1 MALIIETGQQ
11 EANANSFV
19 TDLEY
24 TTYATAK
31 GLTVAA
37 LAADRAID
45 LISAIDYLTSVEPS
59 LQGYRASS
67 TQVLFYPRIGV
78 ELHGFAL
85 ATDKIPNELKNAQ
98 MEAAVVN
105 AKHDRKVLE
114 DELKKLND
122 GSKKDQEQMDKMLAK
137 QDEVIDASKKEAD
150 AFKGELEVAKETRNT
165 MLEMRNLTE
174 EQVQTEK
181 EQIAEIEDMK
191 NAQKAYKESYEK
203 TEGAKATDSK
213 IFNKTKR

>member
-45 LISAIDYLTSVEPS
+45 LISAIDYLASLEPS

-67 TQVLFYPRIGV
+67 TQSLLYPRKGV
-78 ELHGFAL
+78 TLHGFAL

-98 MEAAVVN
+98 MEAAAYNTSGSLLSNTESTNTQSEKV
-105 AKHDRKVLE
+105 DVLE
-114 DELKKLND
+114 
-122 GSKKDQEQMDKMLAK
+122 
-137 QDEVIDASKKEAD
+137 VTY
-150 AFKGELEVAKETRNT
+150 FKGGSTSNVTLQRVTAYLAPL
-165 MLEMRNLTE
+165 M
-174 EQVQTEK
+174 
-181 EQIAEIEDMK
+181 ED
-191 NAQKAYKESYEK
+191 S
-203 TEGAKATDSK
+203 SK
-213 IFNKTKR
+213 LVRT

>member
-98 MEAAVVN
+98 MEAAVYATSASLLNNAESTNVRIEKLDTLEVEYFKGGSTSNVTLQRVN
-105 AKHDRKVLE
+105 AYLVPLMD
-114 DELKKLND
+114 DSNKL
-122 GSKKDQEQMDKMLAK
+122 
-137 QDEVIDASKKEAD
+137 VR
-150 AFKGELEVAKETRNT
+150 T
-165 MLEMRNLTE
+165 
-174 EQVQTEK
+174 
-181 EQIAEIEDMK
+181 
-191 NAQKAYKESYEK
+191 
-203 TEGAKATDSK
+203 
-213 IFNKTKR
+213 

>member
-1 MALIIETGQQ
+1 MALIIEDGSQV
-11 EANANSFV
+11 ANANSFV

-24 TTYATAK
+24 TTYATAR
-31 GLTVAA
+31 GLTVAV

-98 MEAAVVN
+98 MEAAVYATSASLLNN
-105 AKHDRKVLE
+105 AESTNVRIEKLDTLE
-114 DELKKLND
+114 VEY
-122 GSKKDQEQMDKMLAK
+122 
-137 QDEVIDASKKEAD
+137 
-150 AFKGELEVAKETRNT
+150 FKGGSTSNVTLQRVT
-165 MLEMRNLTE
+165 
-174 EQVQTEK
+174 
-181 EQIAEIEDMK
+181 
-191 NAQKAYKESYEK
+191 AYLVPLMD
-203 TEGAKATDSK
+203 DS
-213 IFNKTKR
+213 NKLVRT